1 MPIKI
6 IPISELRN
14 QIKAG
19 LEEAERSGVPIFITR
34 YGQPEAVLLSK
45 KAYDALVVRLA
56 DMGGSERE
64 VAEPVVGYVIE
75 EKAADGESMAER
87 VKVGSDGRLV
97 IPAHLARR
105 AGLYPHQEVK
115 VCLVGEAPLARLELT
130 AEAMDDLDTPR
141 QVLEYLDQ
149 RGLIKLH
156 KVAGRPPQ
164 LSLEEREHLLGRLA
178 GKCPPLEEY
187 IRREREERDAIL
199 LS

>member
-19 LEEAERSGVPIFITR
+19 LEEAERSGIPVFITR

-45 KAYDALVVRLA
+45 KAYDALVARLA
-56 DMGGSERE
+56 DTAGSERE
-64 VAEPVVGYVIE
+64 VAETGVGYVIE
-75 EKAADGESMAER
+75 GKAADSESMAER
-87 VKVGSDGRLV
+87 VKVGSDGRLT
-97 IPAHLARR
+97 IPAHLAQR

-115 VCLVGEAPLARLELT
+115 VRLVGEAPLVRLELAAGAT
-130 AEAMDDLDTPR
+130 EELDTPR

-149 RGLIKLH
+149 RGLIRLH

-164 LSLEEREHLLGRLA
+164 LSPEEREHLLARLA
-178 GKCPPLEEY
+178 GKCPHLEEY

>member
-14 QIKAG
+14 QIKAS
-19 LEEAERSGVPIFITR
+19 LEEAERSSIPVFITR

-45 KAYDALVVRLA
+45 KAYDALVARLA
-56 DMGGSERE
+56 DTAGSERD
-64 VAEPVVGYVIE
+64 VAETGVGYVIE
-75 EKAADGESMAER
+75 GEAANAESMAEQ

-105 AGLYPHQEVK
+105 AGLYPRQEVK
-115 VCLVGEAPLARLELT
+115 VRLVGEAPLVRLELA
-130 AEAMDDLDTPR
+130 AEATEELETPR

-149 RGLIKLH
+149 RGLIRLH

-164 LSLEEREHLLGRLA
+164 LSPEEREHLLARLA
-178 GKCPPLEEY
+178 GKCPHLEEY
-187 IRREREERDAIL
+187 IRR
-199 LS
+199 